1 MLKLSNGKLGLIDY
15 GQTRRLST
23 SDRLSFARIVSAL
36 SKDPMNVTEVSEA
49 MRACGFVTKRSKD
62 HIIAKYGALFFDN
75 DSDSRR
81 MGCATPQIYLM
92 KLGALDP
99 LVTVPDAAV
108 FVART
113 SWMFRAMGSLLDEQ
127 IFTAKR
133 WSAQA
138 EEALRKAS
146 AESS

>member
-1 MLKLSNGKLGLIDY
+1 
-15 GQTRRLST
+15 
-23 SDRLSFARIVSAL
+23 
-36 SKDPMNVTEVSEA
+36 MNATEVSEA
-49 MRACGFVTKRSKD
+49 MRDCGFVTKYNRDDITS
-62 HIIAKYGALFFDN
+62 KYGALFFDD

-113 SWMFRAMGSLLDEQ
+113 SWMFRAMGSLLNEQ
-127 IFTAKR
+127 IRTAKR
-133 WSAQA
+133 WSRLAEQALMNAAQA
-138 EEALRKAS
+138 NQLE
-146 AESS
+146 

>member
-1 MLKLSNGKLGLIDY
+1 
-15 GQTRRLST
+15 
-23 SDRLSFARIVSAL
+23 
-36 SKDPMNVTEVSEA
+36 
-49 MRACGFVTKRSKD
+49 
-62 HIIAKYGALFFDN
+62 
-75 DSDSRR
+75 

-127 IFTAKR
+127 IRTAKR
-133 WSAQA
+133 WSVQA
-138 EEALRKAS
+138 EEALRKA

>member
-1 MLKLSNGKLGLIDY
+1 MLELSNGKLGLIDY
-15 GQTRRLST
+15 GQTRRLTT
-23 SDRLSFARIVSAL
+23 SDRLSFARIVTAL
-36 SKDPMNVTEVSEA
+36 SKDPMNATEVSEA
-49 MRACGFVTKRSKD
+49 MRDCGFVTKHNKD
-62 HIIAKYGALFFDN
+62 EITAKYGALFFDD

-113 SWMFRAMGSLLDEQ
+113 SWMFRAMGSLLEEQ
-127 IFTAKR
+127 IRTATR
-133 WSAQA
+133 WSGHAEQA
-138 EEALRKAS
+138 LKNAAAS
-146 AESS
+146 

>member
-1 MLKLSNGKLGLIDY
+1 VTALG
-15 GQTRRLST
+15 
-23 SDRLSFARIVSAL
+23 
-36 SKDPMNVTEVSEA
+36 KDPVNVTEVSEA
-49 MRACGFVTKRSKD
+49 MRVCGFATKYNKD
-62 HIIAKYGALFFDN
+62 EITAKYGALFFDD

-81 MGCATPQIYLM
+81 MGCATPQIYLL

-127 IFTAKR
+127 IRTAKR
-133 WSAQA
+133 WSGYA
-138 EEALRKAS
+138 EQALRNTEYS
-146 AESS
+146 GS